1 MKTIKFLS
9 MAAAA
14 LLLAACSKENAAVD
28 NGPVAARIDAGIDDM
43 KTRVSGTSWTQGDI
57 ILVSV
62 TSTGKTTG
70 SDVKYRK
77 TADGWE
83 AVDAPIYFLD
93 SNDATFRAYYPEL
106 DPAAIVDGIY
116 SFAWD
121 RDANQDFMFASGAV
135 ASKSNPQ
142 VSFYGDH
149 IFKHCMSQ
157 LTFTFKAGAGVEFI
171 GDDKIISLSGLTNTG
186 TFDTTTGVV
195 SEVFIP
201 GELTTNYF
209 ALDAP
214 ADAKSYTLD
223 PIICIPQEDHGIELI
238 IRMNRVFYGTKLE
251 FPVETDHKLRPGD
264 NLHYTVTI
272 NKTGIEIGTAE
283 IMPWNEVTI
292 NVEATV

>member
-1 MKTIKFLS
+1 MKTINYLFL
-9 MAAAA
+9 AASVI
-14 LLLAACSKENAAVD
+14 LSAACSKENATVD

-83 AVDAPIYFLD
+83 AVDAPIYFQD
-93 SNDATFRAYYPEL
+93 RNDATFRAYYPEL
-106 DPAAIVDGIY
+106 DPAAIVDGTY
-116 SFAWD
+116 SFVWD
-121 RDANQDFMFASGAV
+121 TNANQDFMFASGAV
-135 ASKSNPQ
+135 ASKNNPQ
-142 VSFYGDH
+142 VSFTGDH

-157 LTFTFKAGAGVEFI
+157 LTFTFKAGAGVESI
-171 GDDKIISLSGLTNTG
+171 GEGNIIMLYGLTSKG

-195 SEVFIP
+195 SEVISD
-201 GELTTNYF
+201 EQIAISKL
-209 ALDAP
+209 LDAP
-214 ADAKSYTLD
+214 AGAKSHTLD
-223 PIICIPQEDHGIELI
+223 PIICIPQENHGIEMT
-238 IRMNRVFYGTKLE
+238 IRLNVSYYSVILE
-251 FPVETDHKLRPGD
+251 LPAETDHKLRPGD

-283 IMPWNEVTI
+283 IMPWNEVNI
-292 NVEATV
+292 NVEATM